1 LLDVSEGVMAAEN
14 DDALRDC
21 RLLDAE
27 VCLEI
32 VVLVT
37 EALTVGDEED
47 VRVAVPEVVVTVGA
61 AAADTQRPARR
72 VITRPSAAALQGK
85 VELRA
90 DKAVG
95 KVPTRI
101 QDIHMD
107 SYSIK

>member
-1 LLDVSEGVMAAEN
+1 LLDVSEGVIAAEN
-14 DDALRDC
+14 DDDALRDC

-27 VCLEI
+27 LSLEI
-32 VVLVT
+32 VVLVI
-37 EALTVGDEED
+37 EVLTVGEEE
-47 VRVAVPEVVVTVGA
+47 VRVAVSEVVVTVGA

-72 VITRPSAAALQGK
+72 VITRPSAAAPQGK

-101 QDIHMD
+101 QDIHLD
-107 SYSIK
+107 FYSIK